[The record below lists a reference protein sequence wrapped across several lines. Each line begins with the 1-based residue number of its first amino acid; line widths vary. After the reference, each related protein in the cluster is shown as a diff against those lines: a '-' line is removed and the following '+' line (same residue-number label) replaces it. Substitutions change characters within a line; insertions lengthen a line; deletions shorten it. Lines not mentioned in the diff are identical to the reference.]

1 MKPLITDTPPEIERR
16 VFDGYRAMPQARK
29 IEIICDMFRFG
40 RTLHAA
46 GYRHRNPQATN
57 RDVLADW
64 LRQLYGYV
72 PPVKWPEEER
82 MALSNAD
89 SLPHLK
95 QVLDAFR
102 RMNLLFAVGG
112 SWASSI
118 HGEPRLSNDADVTV
132 EPFPGRE
139 EEFLRS
145 FGDDW
150 YFSIDAIREANQN
163 RSAFNM
169 LYTAAGFKVDVFV
182 QKLRP
187 FDRLLIARR
196 VLGSVPDVP
205 GETLEVVSPEDSI
218 LLKLEWYRLGG
229 GISDQQW
236 RDILGIFKT
245 QKDRLDDAY
254 LDQWAAALGV
264 SDLLQQAR
272 ADAVIP

>member
-1 MKPLITDTPPEIERR
+1 MKPLITDTSPEIERM
-16 VFDGYRAMPQARK
+16 VFEGYRSMPRDRK
-29 IEIICDMFRFG
+29 IRIICDMFRLG
-40 RTLHAA
+40 RMLHAA
-46 GYRHRNPQATN
+46 GYRHRNPEATN
-57 RDVLADW
+57 RDILTDW

-95 QVLDAFR
+95 QVLYAFR

-139 EEFLRS
+139 DEFIYS

-163 RSAFNM
+163 RSTFNM

-182 QKLRP
+182 
-187 FDRLLIARR
+187 
-196 VLGSVPDVP
+196 
-205 GETLEVVSPEDSI
+205 
-218 LLKLEWYRLGG
+218 
-229 GISDQQW
+229 
-236 RDILGIFKT
+236 
-245 QKDRLDDAY
+245 
-254 LDQWAAALGV
+254 
-264 SDLLQQAR
+264 
-272 ADAVIP
+272 